1 MSAVSAWIQSN
12 YAMLVVIG
20 LLLIFAMLAKI
31 ETTLQFV
38 LAELRKR

>member
-1 MSAVSAWIQSN
+1 MSAVNAWIQEH
-12 YAMLVVIG
+12 YASLVVIG
-20 LLLIFAMLAKI
+20 LLLIFAVLAKI